1 MSWNFQHARGQSYRL
16 CLRRSQREIGRKTIA
31 RGRRTTSPVGGVL
44 DYGNVVVHI
53 FQKEQR
59 DYYQLEDFWA
69 DAEITNVEEN

>member
-1 MSWNFQHARGQSYRL
+1 MELPTRTWLVLQTLSMT
-16 CLRRSQREIGRKTIA
+16 RSRESGRKTIHVEGEQQA
-31 RGRRTTSPVGGVL
+31 QWVVL
-44 DYGNVVVHI
+44 DYGNVIVHI